1 MTSTITKPFL
11 KWVGGKTQILDD
23 ILALFPAEMANY
35 YEPFLGGG
43 SVLLGLLSKVKSGA
57 IKVTSKVYASDVN
70 PNLIALYK
78 TIQSSPDALIR
89 EVKLLTQE
97 FARCTGNVVNRKATT
112 KEEAM
117 TSQESYYF
125 WIRSSFNTMPAPE
138 RQSPKGSAMM
148 LFMNKTGFRGLY
160 REGPKGF
167 NVPFG
172 NYKQPTILVED
183 HIRQVSALIQGVIF
197 HCQSYTDTLVMPTSG
212 DFVYLDP
219 PYAPENETSFVGY
232 TAEGFTLDNHKDL
245 FKTCNK
251 LCERGVNLIMSNA
264 AVPLVTA
271 AFPTP
276 QYVTRTLSCKRSI
289 NSKNPEAK
297 TNEVLI
303 KNERGI

>member
-23 ILALFPAEMANY
+23 ILALFPAEMTNY

-183 HIRQVSALIQGVIF
+183 HIRQVSALIQGVTF
-197 HCQSYTDTLVMPTSG
+197 HCQSYTDTLIMPTSG